1 MDCFDFYC
9 HSWLLDFA
17 MSRVEEASYVP
28 VNFIFKVEATFTY
41 VPQSMVELD
50 NGDNNNA
57 DNIECET
64 FEETFHVLRNLV
76 LQESTSRTA
85 ISDMLYVVRVP
96 LEIQEFM
103 VHRISTRARDVM
115 RQTQYMGRRDLEMRV
130 TIRVSQCI
138 NEESLRPNYT
148 QISRQAMEYYVLGL
162 SARTVPKS
170 WIEALEKVEIEGISD
185 RQCAICLEELSG
197 PEGTRMMPCLHL
209 FHEDCIRKWLER
221 SLFCPLCRFKL
232 A

>member
-1 MDCFDFYC
+1 
-9 HSWLLDFA
+9 
-17 MSRVEEASYVP
+17 MSRVEETSYVP

-50 NGDNNNA
+50 NGDNNDA

-64 FEETFHVLRNLV
+64 FEETFHVLRDLV
-76 LQESTSRTA
+76 LQESTSRSA

-103 VHRISTRARDVM
+103 VHKISTCARDVV

-148 QISRQAMEYYVLGL
+148 QKSRQAMEYYVLGL